1 MFAIGHFALGY
12 LAGKSASK
20 FANVK
25 VNMPLLLAAA
35 VLPDVDLILRFLMH
49 RGPTHSLIILSVLMV
64 PFFVLYRKRVLPYY
78 AAVLSHVLIGDFF
91 TGGVQLF
98 WPLSNSL
105 FGAVNLST
113 VGLTSVVLELFFF
126 FLALPIMYKSGDLK
140 SLLKPHNKNWVLII
154 PFTATLGPLLTV
166 GRGLEA
172 SLPLL
177 LVVPSLFFLVLFAYA
192 LLIEIR
198 AK

>member
-12 LAGKSASK
+12 LAGKGASK

-25 VNMPLLLAAA
+25 VNMPLLLAAS

-49 RGPTHSLIILSVLMV
+49 RGPTHSLIILSALMV

-177 LVVPSLFFLVLFAYA
+177 LVVPSLFFLFLFAYA

>member
-25 VNMPLLLAAA
+25 VNMPLLLVAA

>member
-25 VNMPLLLAAA
+25 VNMPLLLVAA

-140 SLLKPHNKNWVLII
+140 SLLRLHNKNWVLIV
-154 PFTATLGPLLTV
+154 PFTAILGPLLTV

-177 LVVPSLFFLVLFAYA
+177 LVAPSLFFLVLFAYA

>member
-25 VNMPLLLAAA
+25 VNMPLLLVAA

-49 RGPTHSLIILSVLMV
+49 RGPTHSLIFLSVLMV

>member
-1 MFAIGHFALGY
+1 VFAIGHFALGY
-12 LAGKSASK
+12 LAGKGTSK
-20 FANVK
+20 FVKVK

-49 RGPTHSLIILSVLMV
+49 RGPTHSLIFLSVLMV
-64 PFFVLYRKRVLPYY
+64 PFFVIYRRQALPYY

-98 WPLSNSL
+98 WPFSNNF

-113 VGLTSVVLELFFF
+113 IGLTSVVLELLFF
-126 FLALPIMYKSGDLK
+126 FLALPIMYKSGDLA
-140 SLLKPHNKNWVLII
+140 SLLRPHNKNWVLII